1 MHYISH
7 SSSQSVLSVGIGQDV
22 DQTTDYHC
30 EGDCGGVVLPHQG
43 QAYGSFE
50 GDVGVE
56 YFIEAFDFGGIDR
69 VGIRKGE
76 LEIYFA
82 VFVEGLL
89 LGSDCKVDN
98 LEGLLLWKGHGYEG
112 YLFFFKMLDI
122 FLQS

>member
-7 SSSQSVLSVGIGQDV
+7 SSSQSVLSVGIGQDI

-69 VGIRKGE
+69 VGIRKDE

-89 LGSDCKVDN
+89 LGSDC
-98 LEGLLLWKGHGYEG
+98 
-112 YLFFFKMLDI
+112 
-122 FLQS
+122 